1 MENTITNI
9 QSDIITNI
17 DSDHIAL
24 HVNIRH
30 KIKKLE
36 EENTDNSLRCIK
48 LIGKDGDT
56 SDLVR
61 VRYLET
67 AKIYLRE
74 ASNMDE
80 ASKALWKAAEE
91 TRDTRKKRMGK
102 RETHPEIQII
112 LDERPNAVNE
122 FNQQE
127 IRRLTNKLK
136 RKYKQVRAKRITY
149 SLEEGK
155 WDPVKLENM
164 VFTQTCKNQE

>member
-48 LIGKDGDT
+48 LIGKDVDT

-67 AKIYLRE
+67 ANIY
-74 ASNMDE
+74 
-80 ASKALWKAAEE
+80 
-91 TRDTRKKRMGK
+91 
-102 RETHPEIQII
+102 IYI
-112 LDERPNAVNE
+112 
-122 FNQQE
+122 
-127 IRRLTNKLK
+127 
-136 RKYKQVRAKRITY
+136 Y
-149 SLEEGK
+149 
-155 WDPVKLENM
+155 
-164 VFTQTCKNQE
+164 